1 MDEKQ
6 QVEAADDLQDALAS
20 LMAVEPSPEFAA
32 RVRQRIAGDADVRQ
46 GRFVSLVLPGLAAAA
61 VVVLGVLLIF
71 TGTRRIA
78 PERPM
83 PDGAATSV
91 SQPASGT
98 SAPSEPAAVAPQAG
112 TDRPLSS
119 RETEIVAIQQLLSAA
134 QAGRFEF
141 ELGTGGSASGRRA
154 LARRSDFA
162 AAHRDD
168 ADWHEQFVRMRS
180 PHESS

>member
-20 LMAVEPSPEFAA
+20 MMAVEPSPEFAA

-78 PERPM
+78 PERLM
-83 PDGAATSV
+83 PAATRDSERA
-91 SQPASGT
+91 PAE
-98 SAPSEPAAVAPQAG
+98 SAPSSEPAAVVLVQQEE
-112 TDRPLSS
+112 RPAALVP
-119 RETEIVAIQQLLSAA
+119 RNEIVAIEQLLSAA

-141 ELGTGGSASGRRA
+141 ELVPAGVPVADELSAPG
-154 LARRSDFA
+154 SDFGC
-162 AAHRDD
+162 RPS
-168 ADWHEQFVRMRS
+168 R
-180 PHESS
+180 

>member
-6 QVEAADDLQDALAS
+6 QVEASDDLQDALAS
-20 LMAVEPSPEFAA
+20 MMAVEPSPEFAA
-32 RVRQRIAGDADVRQ
+32 RVRQRIAGDADGRQ
-46 GRFVSLVLPGLAAAA
+46 ERFVSLVLPGLAAAA

-71 TGTRRIA
+71 TGTPRIA

-98 SAPSEPAAVAPQAG
+98 FAPSEPVAVEPQAKG
-112 TDRPLSS
+112 TDALVPRN
-119 RETEIVAIQQLLSAA
+119 EIAAIQQLLSAA

-141 ELGTGGSASGRRA
+141 ELAPAGVPVADELSAPDPISVPPIELMPIGTT
-154 LARRSDFA
+154 
-162 AAHRDD
+162 
-168 ADWHEQFVRMRS
+168 
-180 PHESS
+180 SSFE